1 MMLKLLIDTTVEK
14 MIVLVDTDSLKSS
27 ETKASCI
34 KRQVLIFSHMIEES
48 SEVSDLIIDCFLT
61 KVLSSSQLR
70 FSATH
75 LIMFYALISK
85 SKSLRQHAKIKGL
98 ITKMFLSLT
107 IFLEESNE
115 SGHKLM

>member
-14 MIVLVDTDSLKSS
+14 MIGTIDSDTLKSS
-27 ETKASCI
+27 ETKVSCL
-34 KRQVLIFSHMIEES
+34 KRQVLIFSNMIEES

-61 KVLSSSQLR
+61 KVLGNPQLR

-75 LIMFYALISK
+75 LILFYALISK

-98 ITKMFLSLT
+98 ITKMFLSLA
-107 IFLEESNE
+107 IFLEESSE
-115 SGHKLM
+115 SSHKIM